1 MEVHAIQVYTNAAYM
16 LFRKQVDISTRYH
29 VRVTSNPLEFLVVHD
44 KAKKKE
50 RYARAEFTVR
60 WRREE
65 SFLSVIVVTTA
76 TWEFFVA
83 TSYGYEPTLL
93 LEYINKTYK

>member
-50 RYARAEFTVR
+50 RYARAEFTVKM
-60 WRREE
+60 EE
-65 SFLSVIVVTTA
+65 GG
-76 TWEFFVA
+76 EFFECHCGHYSHMGILCCHIIRV
-83 TSYGYEPTLL
+83 
-93 LEYINKTYK
+93 